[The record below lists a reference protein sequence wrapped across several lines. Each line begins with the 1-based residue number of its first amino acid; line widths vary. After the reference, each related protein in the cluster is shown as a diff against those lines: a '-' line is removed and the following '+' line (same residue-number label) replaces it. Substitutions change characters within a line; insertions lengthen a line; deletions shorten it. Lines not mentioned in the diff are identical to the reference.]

1 MSELLDNRAHRIRT
15 LKHVIKHLHAGDA
28 PDQVRAQ
35 LNQLVRE
42 CDAGEIAQ
50 MEQELIA
57 DGVPVHEI
65 MGMCDLHSQVV
76 SEVLVER
83 AEPNLPP
90 GHPAQTFRQE
100 NAALER
106 QLVSLREAIEA
117 LAGASNG
124 GGHQPSV
131 ESVNRCRSL
140 MNELMDIEKHYQRK
154 EHLLFSMLERH
165 GITGPSKVMWG
176 KDDEVRE
183 LVTSLHEAASQR
195 DVSCEEWAIVLA
207 AVAEPAFDAVR
218 EMIFKEE
225 RILLPMSLQTL
236 TEVEWGEIWQQSPQF
251 GWCLVSPE
259 QGYRPPE
266 TDAAGIPSGV
276 KQRAN
281 EAGVALNI
289 LPIVNATADPESPS
303 ATHGPLPS
311 GSIVFPTG
319 SLTLEQLKAIFGA
332 LPGELTFVDADDRV
346 RFTSEGRNKVFARP
360 LAVIGRKVQHCHPP
374 GSVHIVD
381 QILNDFRSGRQSVAD
396 FWIDFR
402 GRFVFI
408 RYFALRDGSGEYLG
422 TLEVTQDIS
431 RERELA
437 GERRLLQYDL
447 DGDGEKP

>member
-28 PDQVRAQ
+28 PEQVREQ
-35 LNQLVRE
+35 LKQLVRE

-57 DGVPVHEI
+57 EGVPVHEI

-83 AEPNLPP
+83 AAPKLAP
-90 GHPAQTFRQE
+90 GHPAQTFRSE
-100 NAALER
+100 NAALE
-106 QLVSLREAIEA
+106 QHVEVLREALDALKQPADGDGDRPSTESVIRCRA
-117 LAGASNG
+117 LA
-124 GGHQPSV
+124 
-131 ESVNRCRSL
+131 
-140 MNELMDIEKHYQRK
+140 NELMDIEKHYQRK

-165 GITGPSKVMWG
+165 GITGPSTVMWG

-183 LVTSLHEAASQR
+183 LVKSLHEAILQE
-195 DVSCEEWAIVLA
+195 DVSCEEWAIVHT
-207 AVAEPAFDAVR
+207 AVAEPAFEAVR

-236 TEVEWGEIWQQSPQF
+236 TEVEWGQIWQQSPQF

-259 QGYRPPE
+259 SGYQPPE
-266 TDAAGIPSGV
+266 EDAAGIPGEV
-276 KQRAN
+276 RDRAKL
-281 EAGVALNI
+281 AGVALNI
-289 LPIVNATADPESPS
+289 ISPAEAAS
-303 ATHGPLPS
+303 DAKSTTTSRPAKVD

-332 LPGELTFVDADDRV
+332 LPCELTFVDSEDRV

-381 QILNDFRSGRQSVAD
+381 QILDDFRSGRQSVAD
-396 FWIDFR
+396 FWISFK

-408 RYFALRDGSGEYLG
+408 RYFALRNESGEYVG
-422 TLEVTQDIS
+422 TLEVTQDLS
-431 RERELA
+431 RERELNR
-437 GERRLLQYDL
+437 ERRLLQYDSP
-447 DGDGEKP
+447 GDIS